1 MIERIEATCEQ
12 CGQVFVKKT
21 YNQIYCCPACQRK
34 GQRRKAKED
43 YYQEKCSKKSK
54 AKKKKPPSLIE
65 INKKAR
71 AAGMTYGQYMAKE
84 YGKLVKVDSKG
95 GKGNV

>member
-1 MIERIEATCEQ
+1 MIERIEATCEE
-12 CGQVFVKKT
+12 CGLVFVKKT

-34 GQRRKAKED
+34 GQRRKSKDYWQQYSNKAKA
-43 YYQEKCSKKSK
+43 K
-54 AKKKKPPSLIE
+54 KKKKPPSLIE
-65 INKKAR
+65 INQKAR